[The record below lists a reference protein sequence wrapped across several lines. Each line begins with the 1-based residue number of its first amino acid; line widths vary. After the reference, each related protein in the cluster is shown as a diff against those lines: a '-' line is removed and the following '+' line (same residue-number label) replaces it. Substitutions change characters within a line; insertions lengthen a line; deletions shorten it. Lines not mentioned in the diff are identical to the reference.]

1 MSRELK
7 EALDILEKEKSI
19 SKDTLLEAIEQS
31 LIQACKNHF
40 GKADNVHVTI
50 DPETCDFSVYADRS
64 IVEYVED
71 PAMEIS
77 LADALKIT
85 SRAEIGGMIQVPIQS
100 KEFGRIATQN
110 AKNVI
115 LQKIR
120 EEERKVLYDEYYG
133 KEKEVVTGIVQRV
146 MGKNVS
152 INLGKADAV
161 LSENEQVKGETFQ
174 PTERIKV
181 YILEV
186 KDTPKGPRILVSR
199 THPGLVKRLFESE
212 VAEVKDGTVEIKSIA
227 REAGSRTKIAVW
239 SNDPDVDAVGACVGM
254 NGARVNAVVEELRGE
269 KINIINWDENP
280 AILIENALSPAKVIA
295 VMADPDEKIAGVI
308 VPDYQLSLA
317 IGKEGQNARL
327 AARLTGYKIDIINWD
342 ENPAILIENALS
354 PAKVIAVM
362 ADPDEKTALVVVPD
376 YQLSLAIG
384 KEGQNARLAARLTG
398 FKIDIKSETQAKE
411 AGDFYDYDD
420 DETAEDAAE
429 ASAEETSAE
438 DSLTEETEAEEVS
451 EEVPVEEE
459 PQAQEAGENEDEE

>member
-1 MSRELK
+1 MNRELM

-19 SKDTLLEAIEQS
+19 SKDTLLGAIEQS

-50 DPETCDFSVYADRS
+50 DPETCDFSVYAERTV
-64 IVEYVED
+64 VEYVED
-71 PAMEIS
+71 PALEIS
-77 LADALKIT
+77 LIDAQKINT
-85 SRAEIGGMIQVPIQS
+85 NAEVGDVVKVLIHS

-120 EEERKVLYDEYYG
+120 EEERKVLYDQYYG

-152 INLGKADAV
+152 VNLGKADAI
-161 LSENEQVKGETFQ
+161 LSENEQVRGETFQ

-212 VAEVKDGTVEIKSIA
+212 VAEVRDGTVEIKSIA

-239 SNDPDVDAVGACVGM
+239 SNDPDVDPVGACVGM
-254 NGARVNAVVEELRGE
+254 NGARVGAIVGELRGE
-269 KINIINWDENP
+269 
-280 AILIENALSPAKVIA
+280 
-295 VMADPDEKIAGVI
+295 
-308 VPDYQLSLA
+308 
-317 IGKEGQNARL
+317 
-327 AARLTGYKIDIINWD
+327 KIDIINWD

-398 FKIDIKSETQAKE
+398 FKIDIKSETQARE
-411 AGDFYDYDD
+411 SGDFYDYEDD
-420 DETAEDAAE
+420 DEYYEDDEYDESYDDMPEEAVEGDFTEEEFAEEAAE
-429 ASAEETSAE
+429 GDFAEEEFA
-438 DSLTEETEAEEVS
+438 
-451 EEVPVEEE
+451 EEE
-459 PQAQEAGENEDEE
+459 PEQVSEDVEDYENEK